1 MNKMTL
7 MFLVV
12 AGLLLRTLAHTPA
25 ETNAVVE
32 AALDY
37 LQQAYPDNWETNFI
51 EVAEEEIPDTWMTFL
66 GGDET
71 NGWTHAEKR
80 AAFDWYLASLGSA
93 DCRSLPAIGK
103 WRIKATIGQC
113 DLLNYTNSW
122 PYMKALALNPRG
134 VCYESAIELSIK
146 FGPVDDAMTD
156 FVETI
161 LTNVARYTSVER
173 GASACGHY
181 IDKIQTCAG
190 STNGQNSVVNRAIR
204 MFYKNRRIDVA
215 GCIVRDFAFNRLI
228 SSYEISSNRLA
239 DALYVLRHPACT
251 AFDRTYFVSITNR
264 LLSSGQPLRQ
274 LNIEGNNQ

>member
-103 WRIKATIGQC
+103 RRKVIDDDDTSCRDLTCCVQCASRIFNEGSFIIRWAKGNRYVRKDPQFFFYRETPGNR
-113 DLLNYTNSW
+113 L
-122 PYMKALALNPRG
+122 
-134 VCYESAIELSIK
+134 
-146 FGPVDDAMTD
+146 
-156 FVETI
+156 VEC
-161 LTNVARYTSVER
+161 VADSP
-173 GASACGHY
+173 H
-181 IDKIQTCAG
+181 
-190 STNGQNSVVNRAIR
+190 STN
-204 MFYKNRRIDVA
+204 
-215 GCIVRDFAFNRLI
+215 L
-228 SSYEISSNRLA
+228 
-239 DALYVLRHPACT
+239 H
-251 AFDRTYFVSITNR
+251 
-264 LLSSGQPLRQ
+264 
-274 LNIEGNNQ
+274 